1 MNLISLLQKSQ
12 SKHTVLTVLRARITW
27 CRAHRDG
34 LLGDDLDGAVK
45 MDNAETSCGTFLTLK
60 LLHPLLLGVV
70 MGIEQYQESHSSPMK
85 EAAEGSERS
94 GEL

>member
-1 MNLISLLQKSQ
+1 
-12 SKHTVLTVLRARITW
+12 
-27 CRAHRDG
+27 
-34 LLGDDLDGAVK
+34 

-70 MGIEQYQESHSSPMK
+70 MGIEQYQESHSSPVK